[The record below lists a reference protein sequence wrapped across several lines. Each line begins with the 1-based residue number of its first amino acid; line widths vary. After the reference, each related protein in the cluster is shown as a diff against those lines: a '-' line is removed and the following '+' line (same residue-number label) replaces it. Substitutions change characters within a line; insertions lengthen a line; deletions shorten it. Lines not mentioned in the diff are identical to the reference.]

1 MRTWGRQDT
10 LVEREQLA
18 GALVIDSAGART
30 DDRIFVINIWGEP
43 VDSVVYRNALAIN
56 GRSFPHGE
64 LIEPLVGDTLR
75 WRWINASDR
84 NHPMHLHGFY
94 FRVDAKGDGRV
105 DSTYA
110 PDARRMAVTE
120 NLPPLGTMAMAWS
133 PDRPGNWLFHC
144 HIMFHV
150 LGDARLGPPPAEPHG
165 SHVGRHMAG
174 LVLGISV
181 RPEAGRSDPPRGTPR
196 TLRLFAQEG
205 RSRGRAPRAMAY
217 VPQRDRSPPAADSVE
232 APGGVLVLTRG
243 EPTDITVINRLPE
256 PTAVHWHGLELES
269 WSDGVAAWS
278 GAGTRVA
285 PEIQP
290 GDSFTARLTLR
301 RAGTFI
307 YHTHLNDFEQL
318 TSGLY
323 GAIVVLEPG
332 RRFDPAT
339 DHVYVA
345 GWDGPSDPPHIV
357 INGDSVAP
365 PLDLA
370 AGVTHRFRF
379 VNIGMAV
386 RLRFSLA
393 ADSGLAVW
401 QPIAK
406 DGFDLPR
413 QQAQPAPAVMM
424 LAVGETADAA
434 FLPTTP
440 GVYRLTVG
448 RPERPAFW
456 SQVVTVR

>member
-1 MRTWGRQDT
+1 M
-10 LVEREQLA
+10 
-18 GALVIDSAGART
+18 
-30 DDRIFVINIWGEP
+30 
-43 VDSVVYRNALAIN
+43 
-56 GRSFPHGE
+56 
-64 LIEPLVGDTLR
+64 
-75 WRWINASDR
+75 
-84 NHPMHLHGFY
+84 
-94 FRVDAKGDGRV
+94 
-105 DSTYA
+105 
-110 PDARRMAVTE
+110 
-120 NLPPLGTMAMAWS
+120 
-133 PDRPGNWLFHC
+133 
-144 HIMFHV
+144 
-150 LGDARLGPPPAEPHG
+150 
-165 SHVGRHMAG
+165 
-174 LVLGISV
+174 
-181 RPEAGRSDPPRGTPR
+181 
-196 TLRLFAQEG
+196 
-205 RSRGRAPRAMAY
+205 
-217 VPQRDRSPPAADSVE
+217 
-232 APGGVLVLTRG
+232 LTRG

-345 GWDGPSDPPHIV
+345 GWDGPSDPAHIV
-357 INGDSVAP
+357 INGDSMAP

-406 DGFDLPR
+406 DGADLPPEQSR
-413 QQAQPAPAVMM
+413 RGPAASDPGRGRDRGCRVRALRPGRIPATF
-424 LAVGETADAA
+424 A
-434 FLPTTP
+434 P
-440 GVYRLTVG
+440 
-448 RPERPAFW
+448 PAGPVAW
-456 SQVVTVR
+456 SQRVTVR